1 MMKKMILLTS
11 VIAILLAACSAATPL
26 PQDGE
31 TISWDHAVELLRG
44 GHVTMAFQAHSMDVT
59 LELENGARVHT
70 VEPHL
75 DAIFQEIEACGAP
88 CADIA
93 IATE

>member
-1 MMKKMILLTS
+1 MRKAILFFSLF
-11 VIAILLAACSAATPL
+11 AILLAACAAATPM

-59 LELENGARVHT
+59 LELENGARVYT

-88 CADIA
+88 CANIVQ
-93 IATE
+93 ATE